1 MPVLIHYTVPIDALT
16 MRIIDG
22 KHKITVGVTTIG
34 LDRDGN
40 MVERKVEQI
49 TMSLPEDIL
58 HRSPD
63 LPVTVDQQIY
73 LSKDDKFLHLG
84 LWDPVNGRFGN
95 IDVPMET
102 P

>member
-1 MPVLIHYTVPIDALT
+1 MPVLIHYTVLIDALT
-16 MRIIDG
+16 MRVIDG
-22 KHKITVGVTTIG
+22 KHKVTLGVTTIG

-73 LSKDDKFLHLG
+73 LSRMISFSIWAYG
-84 LWDPVNGRFGN
+84 IQSTAVSA
-95 IDVPMET
+95 T
-102 P
+102 